1 MLIPPIQYIIYS
13 PIRINLDSMYD
24 NLPRSLT
31 QKQLLVKSKVEEDP
45 DVLKKRQ
52 EIVASKKPAELAQ
65 IGGFNEI
72 PVPTALENI
81 FKGGPPTAPRRKS
94 KDDRDGKR
102 K

>member
-1 MLIPPIQYIIYS
+1 MFTSYFIYS
-13 PIRINLDSMYD
+13 PTRINLNNMYD

-31 QKQLLVKSKVEEDP
+31 QKQLLCKSKEQDP
-45 DVLKKRQ
+45 ELVKTRQ
-52 EIVASKKPAELAQ
+52 EIVASKTPAELAQ

-81 FKGGPPTAPRRKS
+81 FKGGPPTAPRRRS
-94 KDDRDGKR
+94 KDDREGKR